1 MQYLPVL
8 NILNFP
14 RKAEISQEGG
24 KQMKGLLAMWTPNT
38 ILVTS
43 HDVLDF
49 FPQLKLKLNSTE
61 KAIPSY

>member
-8 NILNFP
+8 NTLSFP

-24 KQMKGLLAMWTPNT
+24 KQMKRMLAMWTHNT
-38 ILVTS
+38 IFVTS
-43 HDVLDF
+43 HGVLDF
-49 FPQLKLKLNSTE
+49 FPQLKLKLNSIE